1 MLRFPKHPT
10 RSDDGG
16 CSSAGSGLSFG
27 VDPGWRGEPRE
38 AVDHVD
44 PPVPVVD
51 DLVVMSAE
59 QGEVVEAGGAAVAP
73 VFDVVGVATP
83 RSAGAAGEGAAAVA
97 EVQGPAYRVGDQP

>member
-10 RSDDGG
+10 GSDDGG

-44 PPVPVVD
+44 GPVAVVD
-51 DLVVMSAE
+51 DLVVVSAE
-59 QGEVVEAGGAAVAP
+59 QGEVVEAGRSAGAP
-73 VFDVVGVATP
+73 VCDVVGVATP
-83 RSAGAAGEGAAAVA
+83 RAAGAAGEGAAAVT
-97 EVQGPAYRVGDQP
+97 EVQRPAHRVGD